1 MITGVAGNTP
11 YNDINKRKKKTDTT
25 QFEVTPKV
33 GQKTFGVQITG
44 GVRMRLVFRANRG
57 SPLQA

>member
-33 GQKTFGVQITG
+33 GQKTFGVQFIFLYLTLPS
-44 GVRMRLVFRANRG
+44 VRNAVREF
-57 SPLQA
+57 

>member
-11 YNDINKRKKKTDTT
+11 YNDINKRKKKDTT
-25 QFEVTPKV
+25 QLEVTPKV
-33 GQKTFGVQITG
+33 GQKTFGVQFTG
-44 GVRMRLVFRANRG
+44 GVRMRLVFRANQC